1 MIFIAVPSP
10 QASGVT
16 GKTSDH
22 RHPASMTA
30 RPYAARCT
38 GANGFFGNSRQPPAA
53 VAAPETL
60 FLKQKTNPKQRPAQ
74 QQQQG
79 ENDPPGR

>member
-30 RPYAARCT
+30 RPYAVRRT
-38 GANGFFGNSRQPPAA
+38 GANAFFRSSSHLPAT
-53 VAAPETL
+53 VAAPADL
-60 FLKQKTNPKQRPAQ
+60 FPKEKTNPEQRPAQ